1 MMQARRRAVA
11 AAAGLAIGLGLASV
25 ALAWLT
31 GGLTGSFLGPDESAH
46 YVNTLFIADWLRA
59 GLPAPMAFARD
70 FYVHYPKLSIG
81 HWPPGWYALLAPAAA
96 LWWPGAAAAAVVS
109 AFVAGLPAILP
120 AWALTRAGA
129 RRVGIAAALAMLVL
143 PLVVESARAF
153 LLDQPVAL
161 VAGLAAIAWLR
172 AAERPGWRRFL
183 LFGALAAFAP
193 LVKGNGALV
202 ALIPPIEIALS
213 RRWALLR
220 DRRLWATGALTALVV
235 APWYYVSFRISAGG
249 FNYAPG
255 PAYAWLALRSNAAA
269 LLGEVGA
276 AGVMLSLWGAAGGWR
291 DPRAGAVVR
300 LALAAIAATLAFQ
313 SIVPVALDAR
323 YVLPAVPWCVA
334 LAALGVVRA
343 WRHGGAA
350 MRAAAIALPAAALA
364 SPVVAL
370 VRLEPKRDMAAPTIV
385 AAMRQDS
392 WIWMVDGRAGGEGA
406 IIAEVAHRDCGMR
419 TMWVA
424 RASQWLAGSDFMGR
438 GYHVIARTPDAA
450 RTILDRIGVSGV
462 VIVRDRLQ
470 DPYPHSAILLRAVTQ
485 GGYIVTRH
493 RFARGLGEVIVAR
506 RDGAVLPHVH
516 VLEDAIASNNL
527 RAMTRPMA
535 RPVTPPVTGASVS
548 PAVRAVRPVGGA
560 GPAAPAI
567 AVTPPPPP
575 VDLPDPQQAYPRC
588 R

>member
-1 MMQARRRAVA
+1 MQARIRAVA
-11 AAAGLAIGLGLASV
+11 QAAGLAIGLGLASV
-25 ALAWLT
+25 ALAALT

-59 GLPAPMAFARD
+59 GMPAPMAFARD

-96 LWWPGAAAAAVVS
+96 IWWPGVATAALAS

-120 AWALTRAGA
+120 AWALARAGA
-129 RRVGIAAALAMLVL
+129 WRAGLAAAIAMLIL

-161 VAGLAAIAWLR
+161 VAGLAAVAWLR
-172 AAERPGWRRFL
+172 AAERPGWGRFA

-213 RRWALLR
+213 RRWPLLR
-220 DRRLWATGALTALVV
+220 DPRLWATGALTALVV

-269 LLGEVGA
+269 LLGQLGI
-276 AGVMLSLWGAAGGWR
+276 AGVLLALMGAAGGWR

-313 SIVPVALDAR
+313 SLVPVALDAR

-334 LAALGVVRA
+334 LAGLGVVRA

-350 MRAAAIALPAAALA
+350 MRVAAIALPVAALA

-370 VRLEPKRDMAAPTIV
+370 ARLEPKRDMAAPAIV
-385 AAMRQDS
+385 AAMRADS
-392 WIWMVDGRAGGEGA
+392 SIWMVDGRAGGEGA
-406 IIAEVAHRDCGMR
+406 IIAQVAHRDGGTR
-419 TMWVA
+419 ATWVA

-450 RTILDRIGVSGV
+450 RAILDRIGVSGV
-462 VIVRDRLQ
+462 VIVRDRMQ
-470 DPYPHSAILLRAVTQ
+470 DPYPHSAILLRAVRQ
-485 GGYIVTRH
+485 GGYIVTHH
-493 RFARGLGEVIVAR
+493 RFARGPGEVIVAR
-506 RDGAVLPHVH
+506 RDGAALPHPDL
-516 VLEDAIASNNL
+516 LEDAIASDNL
-527 RAMTRPMA
+527 RAMTRPA
-535 RPVTPPVTGASVS
+535 QGDRPSHAAQAPQH
-548 PAVRAVRPVGGA
+548 RPS
-560 GPAAPAI
+560 
-567 AVTPPPPP
+567 
-575 VDLPDPQQAYPRC
+575 R
-588 R
+588 